1 MAYMRGDHYI
11 WRDSDNFIHVWVR
24 DGYDGWDACY
34 EGEEEGSRRPGWAN
48 ASGVSLS
55 LDVMDEFVVMRLA
68 QLLRDGRVCAA
79 IDRVVGTD
87 STNAGNFGASDL
99 VQNAAKLKAALSQIR
114 LDEPEQSEA

>member
-1 MAYMRGDHYI
+1 MRGDHYI
-11 WRDSDNFIHVWVR
+11 WCDSDNFIHVWVR

-34 EGEEEGSRRPGWAN
+34 EGEEGERHPDWEN

-79 IDRVVGTD
+79 IDRVVGTG
-87 STNAGNFGASDL
+87 STNSGALDL
-99 VQNAAKLKAALSQIR
+99 VYNAEKLKAALSQIHF
-114 LDEPEQSEA
+114 DEPEQSKG